1 MGLELR
7 LGAGDLVLL
16 RVLLVRD
23 LQRRLMCARGAVAE
37 EARVEADM
45 DRGAL
50 LRLESH
56 LGRGGVG
63 LRVGVRGRGRG
74 RVRVRVRV
82 GVGLGVGLGLGFCGW
97 RGTPLRSSEKGAVA
111 SRERV
116 SASGETLVSVSSCT
130 WSPMGTFSSYM

>member
-37 EARVEADM
+37 ETRVEADM

-56 LGRGGVG
+56 LGRG
-63 LRVGVRGRGRG
+63 RVGVRGRGRA

-82 GVGLGVGLGLGFCGW
+82 
-97 RGTPLRSSEKGAVA
+97 RGRARGRARARVLRL
-111 SRERV
+111 ER
-116 SASGETLVSVSSCT
+116 A
-130 WSPMGTFSSYM
+130 PP

>member
-37 EARVEADM
+37 ETGVEADM

-56 LGRGGVG
+56 LGRG
-63 LRVGVRGRGRG
+63 RVGVRGRGRA

-111 SRERV
+111 SSERV

>member
-37 EARVEADM
+37 ETGVEADM

-56 LGRGGVG
+56 LGRGRVG
-63 LRVGVRGRGRG
+63 LRVGVRGR
-74 RVRVRVRV
+74 VRVRVRV
-82 GVGLGVGLGLGFCGW
+82 CRVKIGVSGGAHVVARGVV
-97 RGTPLRSSEKGAVA
+97 RGEVLPVLARGAA
-111 SRERV
+111 ER
-116 SASGETLVSVSSCT
+116 G
-130 WSPMGTFSSYM
+130 PG

>member
-37 EARVEADM
+37 ETGVEADM

-56 LGRGGVG
+56 LGRG
-63 LRVGVRGRGRG
+63 RVGVRGRGRA

-82 GVGLGVGLGLGFCGW
+82 RGRARGRARARVRVRVRGSRLPVLAAEEDDHARDVVLGVGL
-97 RGTPLRSSEKGAVA
+97 
-111 SRERV
+111 ER
-116 SASGETLVSVSSCT
+116 AEDDRLARLVGVIT
-130 WSPMGTFSSYM
+130 R